1 MGDTLMQVNEI
12 TIKERA
18 RKMAEEMKIIPIG
31 TRVICTGTFR
41 CMKKKTCIGEIVE
54 GPRRD
59 GRYIVQKLYC
69 SNEAEI
75 SPVAM
80 FPKLHFTELEVGVE
94 VYRTPVDWENAVKG
108 SITRIGDDETLD
120 IEFKIATSIGQ
131 LETQVVK
138 NISFWREKR
147 QYFRYQGYKDM
158 KENDRVCFIYNTRD
172 DDESAS
178 RVFSNN
184 SNQQDTWNPLKVPAM
199 QCVNVTKTYE
209 VTSGQYPDVYK
220 LNVLHPELFTHGYD
234 QNFTCKRGQII
245 DVVTLEAMIIFGQ
258 MQQAT
263 FLLTDLTE
271 KAQEN
276 VDKSHATLFR
286 LQENRFVAVADD
298 DLCSVCMHN
307 QKEVV
312 LQPCGHRCVCQQCY
326 DRIMNGNKKCPVC
339 RGIISTFVRSYG
351 SMMQENGTLKK
362 YLVKL

>member
-1 MGDTLMQVNEI
+1 MQVEEI
-12 TIKERA
+12 KIKEQA

-31 TRVICTGTFR
+31 TRVICTATF
-41 CMKKKTCIGEIVE
+41 KYSKQKTCIAEIVE

-59 GRYIVQKLYC
+59 GRYIVQKLHR

-75 SPVAM
+75 SPVAL

-94 VYRTPVDWENAVKG
+94 VYRTPVNWNNAVKG
-108 SITRIGDDETLD
+108 RIIRIGNDETLD
-120 IEFKIATSIGQ
+120 IEFKIATSDGELQ
-131 LETQVVK
+131 SQVLK
-138 NISFWREKR
+138 NISFWKNLENKHE
-147 QYFRYQGYKDM
+147 YFRYQGYKDV
-158 KENDRVCFIYNTRD
+158 KENDRVCVIYNTSD
-172 DDESAS
+172 DDESAL
-178 RVFSNN
+178 FSNN

-199 QCVNVTKTYE
+199 QCVNVTKTHE

-220 LNVLHPELFTHGYD
+220 LNVVHPELFKQGHD
-234 QNFTCKRGQII
+234 QIFSCTRGHII
-245 DVVTLEAMIIFGQ
+245 DVVTLQAMIIFGE

-263 FLLTDLTE
+263 FLLRDLTK
-271 KAQEN
+271 KAQEK

-312 LQPCGHRCVCQQCY
+312 LQPCGHRCVCQQCC
-326 DRIMNGNKKCPVC
+326 DRIMNENKQCPVC
-339 RGIISTFVRSYG
+339 RGTISTFVRSYG
-351 SMMQENGTLKK
+351 SMMQENDTLKK